1 MTLAVYAGSF
11 DPLTVGHLWMIE
23 QGVELFGSLTVAVGV
38 NPEKRPLLPL
48 EARLELLRR
57 STSHLSGVRIESF
70 TNRFLIAYAQ
80 TLGVRFILRGVRNE
94 TDYTYERA
102 MRNVNGDLAPGIT
115 TVFLM
120 PPRAISEVS
129 SSLVKSM
136 MGPEGWQEIVKSY
149 VPAPVFEKLVEL
161 SHAKPA

>member
-23 QGVELFGSLTVAVGV
+23 QGAELFGSLAVAVGV
-38 NPEKRPLLPL
+38 NPEKRALFTP
-48 EARLELLRR
+48 EERVELLRQ
-57 STSHLSGVRIESF
+57 STARLPGIRIGSF
-70 TNRFLIAYAQ
+70 TDQFLISYARS
-80 TLGVRFILRGVRNE
+80 LGARFILRGVRNE
-94 TDYTYERA
+94 NDYVYERA

-129 SSLVKSM
+129 SSMVKSL
-136 MGPEGWQEIVKSY
+136 MGPEGWQPIVQSY
-149 VPAPVFEKLVEL
+149 VPAPVFEKLLEK
-161 SHAKPA
+161 SHGRSH